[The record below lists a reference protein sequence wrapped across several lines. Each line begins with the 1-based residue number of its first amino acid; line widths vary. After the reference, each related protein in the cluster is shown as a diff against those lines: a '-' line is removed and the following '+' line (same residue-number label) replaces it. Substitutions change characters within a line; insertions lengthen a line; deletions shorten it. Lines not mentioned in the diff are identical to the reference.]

1 MSHKSGFINII
12 GNPNVGKSTL
22 TNTLINKKLSII
34 SPKSQTTRH
43 RILAID
49 SGKNYQMVFSDTP
62 GILQP
67 AHKLHK
73 SMMDFVKTSF
83 DDADIIIYVVE
94 FNDHKLKNSKLLAK
108 IISTDIPLFI
118 VINKIDCI
126 DQKKLE
132 DEVAHWKKVIPK
144 SEIWP
149 ISATERFNT
158 SELKKRLIEILPVGP
173 KYFPDDQLSDK
184 SERFFVNEIIREKIL
199 LNYSEEIPYSVEV
212 STDSFKD
219 ESKILKI
226 YSVIMVERESQKGI
240 LIGHK
245 GNALKKIGTQA
256 RKEIESFFEKKV
268 FLDLKVRVNKNWR
281 SSDSELRKFGY
292 IQK

>member
-1 MSHKSGFINII
+1 
-12 GNPNVGKSTL
+12 
-22 TNTLINKKLSII
+22 
-34 SPKSQTTRH
+34 
-43 RILAID
+43 
-49 SGKNYQMVFSDTP
+49 MVFSDTP

-108 IISTDIPLFI
+108 IFSTDIPLFI

-132 DEVAHWKKVIPK
+132 DEVAHWKKVIPNA
-144 SEIWP
+144 EIWP

-226 YSVIMVERESQKGI
+226 HSVIMVERESQKGI

-268 FLDLKVRVNKNWR
+268 FLDLRVRVNKNWR